1 MNVVI
6 QCILYLAILVVL
18 AIPLGAYIKNV
29 MNGEKTFLS
38 KLLTPCENAVYKVLR
53 VDKDEQMNWKK
64 YTISVLI
71 FSGIG
76 LVFLFLLQLFQ
87 GFLPGNPQGLPG
99 VKWDLS
105 FNTAASFI
113 TNTNWQAYSGESTLS
128 YLTQALGLTVQNF
141 VSAATGIAVLFAL
154 IRGFMRVKTDG
165 LGSFWVDMT
174 RIIIHILIPLN
185 LVLSLLLVSGGV
197 IQNLKAGE
205 TVSLVEPIGV
215 SAEGEILENAEIDLE
230 AGTVVVDG
238 QIVEDAEIVTEQFVP
253 MGPAASQVAIKQTG
267 TNGGGFMGVNSAH
280 PLENPNAFTNLIE
293 MISLLL
299 IPAALCFTFGNAV
312 KNKKQ
317 GIAIFMAMFLCL
329 VFALSVV
336 AVNEQF
342 ATPQLIQNGNVDVSM
357 VDQAG
362 GNMEGKETR
371 FGIAASSTW
380 ATFTTAASNG
390 SVNSMHDSYTP
401 LGGMV
406 TMLLMQLG
414 EVIFGGVGCGLYGM
428 LAFAILTVFI
438 AGLMV
443 GRTPEFLGKK
453 IEPYEMKWSV
463 LVCLATP
470 IAILVGSGIAAVW
483 PGIESSLNNV
493 GAHGFSELLY
503 TFSSCGGNNG
513 SAFAGFNGNT
523 IFLNLLLGFVMLF
536 ARFLPIIG
544 TLAIAGNLAE
554 KKKIATTA
562 GTLSTTNTM
571 FVFLLIF
578 IVLLVGAL
586 SFFPA
591 LALGPI
597 AEFFQ
602 SIV

>member
-185 LVLSLLLVSGGV
+185 LVISLLLVSGGV

-523 IFLNLLLGFVMLF
+523 MFLNLLLGFVMLF

-544 TLAIAGNLAE
+544 TLAISGNLAE